1 LKVDREMAFWQ
12 MLRIGERRGFHDILT
27 TMRPGNW
34 YKEPIYPPSRIVEYI
49 GIEGALESA
58 IKGF

>member
-1 LKVDREMAFWQ
+1 MAFWQ
-12 MLRIGERRGFHDILT
+12 FLRIWKGKETEDILT
-27 TMRPGNW
+27 TMGLGNW